1 MGFGVENS
9 PGWFVLE
16 GKMSI
21 FFQRSSVWVMLWLLI
36 AGCSKTPDAKTSE
49 NESPSFD
56 DSPAP
61 EQNANKLSTNLFE
74 MMKLADQQN
83 SEGDFDTAYETWRN
97 IHSQVNNEY
106 GIDAWQTVSAELAMN
121 AARQRTKMTAENADL
136 SRQLTQLVS
145 NSMQLMQEKKY
156 DSARPDIEKASGLS
170 TRLWGK
176 ESFVSANINFNRAM
190 CYFYEGDHN
199 RAIAVMTDVLN
210 LRISLTGVN
219 HPDVE
224 TAMESL
230 ATAHNRLK
238 QFDQEEKVL
247 IQLLDV
253 SKSLWGIESREYEI
267 RCNDLGVAYNNN
279 SKPLLAI
286 KQFNELVELRRKKYG
301 DDSME
306 IGHAEFN
313 RGIAFSQIKKYDA
326 ALTSL
331 QTTYSIF
338 HKHDINL
345 QDLSWV
351 TLLEQ
356 LGQLSLIT
364 KKHLDGQRYYSEL
377 ADLWKANKGDGSIE
391 YGKSL
396 YKLSVCIGNQGKY
409 PEAEPIMKRSLDIF
423 EANLGAEN
431 KLLHQ
436 PLTTYS
442 WLLEK
447 MGVTQEAERVKI
459 RAVRLAGFQP
469 LPK

>member
-1 MGFGVENS
+1 
-9 PGWFVLE
+9 
-16 GKMSI
+16 MSI
-21 FFQRSSVWVMLWLLI
+21 FFQRSSVLVILLVLV
-36 AGCSKTPDAKTSE
+36 AGCSKKSPEVKTSD
-49 NESPSFD
+49 NESQSFE
-56 DSPAP
+56 DSSEP
-61 EQNANKLSTNLFE
+61 EQNENKLSTNLFE
-74 MMKLADQQN
+74 LMKRADQQN
-83 SEGDFDTAYETWRN
+83 SEGDFEVAFETWRT
-97 IHSQVNNEY
+97 IHSQVTDEY

-121 AARQRTKMTAENADL
+121 AARQRTQMTPEDREL

-145 NSMQLMQEKKY
+145 KALQLMQEKKF
-156 DSARPDIEKASGLS
+156 DSARSEIEKASGVS

-176 ESFVSANINFNRAM
+176 DSFVSANINFNRAM
-190 CYFYEGDHN
+190 CYFYAGDHN
-199 RAIAVMTDVLN
+199 RAIAVMNDVLN

-224 TAMESL
+224 AAMESL
-230 ATAHNRLK
+230 ATAHNLLK
-238 QFDQEEKVL
+238 QFDQEEKILTQL
-247 IQLLDV
+247 IDV
-253 SKSLWGIESREYEI
+253 SKTLWGTESREYEI

-286 KQFNELVELRRKKYG
+286 EKFNELIELRRKKYG

-313 RGIAFSQIKKYDA
+313 RGMALAQIKKYEA
-326 ALTSL
+326 ALKSL
-331 QTTYSIF
+331 QTSHSIF
-338 HKHDINL
+338 HKHDMNM

-351 TLLEQ
+351 TLLDQ
-356 LGQLSLIT
+356 LGQLSLLT
-364 KKHLDGQRYYSEL
+364 KKNLEGQQYYSEL
-377 ADLWKANKGDGSIE
+377 VDLWKANKGDASIE

-396 YKLSVCIGNQGKY
+396 FKLSVSIGNQGKY
-409 PEAEPIMKRSLDIF
+409 SEAEPIMKRALEIF

-442 WLLEK
+442 RLLEK
-447 MGVTQEAERVKI
+447 MGVPHEAERIKD